1 MKLKRFMI
9 LFVFVGLLL
18 PVLGTPAVAQTD
30 TSLQDIIDRGT
41 IIVGCEAG
49 YPPFEMLD
57 PETDEFIGF
66 DPEIMAI
73 IADEIGV
80 TIDWRN
86 VAWATIFTSLAAG
99 NFDCVISAVTITAAR
114 EETMDFSRWYFKS
127 SQAVMVTNENPKNI
141 LTIDDVNT
149 TEYKVGIQEGTTSDL
164 YLQDNNFTTEVV
176 SFATVTL
183 AIAALNAGS
192 VDCVLGDHA
201 TLLAGA
207 ADTLKVVHLFSP
219 EDFGIP
225 VVTGSD
231 TLRLKINEVLDGLLG
246 TDLENPVPTKEYND
260 IFNTWMDVDAV
271 GYVAPGIPSFSV
283 IFLIAVVSS
292 VSIPLIRKEKKK
304 L

>member
-1 MKLKRFMI
+1 MKIKRFMI

-18 PVLGTPAVAQTD
+18 PVFSMPTVASQTD
-30 TSLQDIIDRGT
+30 TSLQDIIDRGS

-66 DPEIMAI
+66 DPEIMQI

-99 NFDCVISAVTITAAR
+99 NFDCVISAVTITAER

-127 SQAVMVTNENPKNI
+127 SQAVLVTNDNPKAFA
-141 LTIDDVNT
+141 TIADVNVST
-149 TEYKVGIQEGTTSDL
+149 VKVGVQEGTTSDL

-183 AIAALNAGS
+183 AIAALNGGT
-192 VDCVLGDHA
+192 VDVVLGDHA

-207 ADTLKVVHLFSP
+207 ADTLKVVDTFSP

-231 TLRLKINEVLDGLLG
+231 SLRLKINEVLDGLLG
-246 TDLENPVPTKEYND
+246 TDLKNPAPTKEYND
-260 IFNTWMDVDAV
+260 IYNTWMDVNAV
-271 GYVAPGIPSFSV
+271 GYVAPGIPGFSV
-283 IFLIAVVSS
+283 ILLIAVVSS
-292 VSIPLIRKEKKK
+292 VTIPLIRKEKK
-304 L
+304 